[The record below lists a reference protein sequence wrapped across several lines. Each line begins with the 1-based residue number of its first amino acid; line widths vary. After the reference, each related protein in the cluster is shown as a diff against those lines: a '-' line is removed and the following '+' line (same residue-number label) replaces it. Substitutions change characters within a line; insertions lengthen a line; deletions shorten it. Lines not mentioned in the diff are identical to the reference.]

1 MRADRVLV
9 SAVDTRRYIAL
20 AMYYF
25 YMARAFFA
33 RFIALTALAIE
44 YQQNVRAHSIKQIY
58 YSFASFKYL
67 WCVFCLY
74 IFNGGVVF
82 FFLGQFGND
91 HILFLDVLIIMP
103 RLCPYADYFR
113 GYIVSA

>member
-1 MRADRVLV
+1 MF
-9 SAVDTRRYIAL
+9 
-20 AMYYF
+20 F

-44 YQQNVRAHSIKQIY
+44 YQQNARAHSIKQI

-82 FFLGQFGND
+82 FLGQLEND
-91 HILFLDVLIIMP
+91 HILFLAHDVLIIMP
-103 RLCPYADYFR
+103 GCVRMRIILAATSYPHKYDE
-113 GYIVSA
+113 